1 MNEELKKSL
10 YNMIK
15 GYYMQGI
22 YTEEQLED
30 PFVKAGYITEAEKD
44 EIIQAKKDADEAKQ
58 VELTDDATTDK
69 K

>member
-1 MNEELKKSL
+1 MNDVLKKSL

-15 GYYMQGI
+15 GYYMQGF
-22 YTEEQLED
+22 YTDEQLED
-30 PFVKAGYITEAEKD
+30 PFVKSGYITETEKD

-58 VELTDDATTDK
+58 VETADDASTDK

>member
-1 MNEELKKSL
+1 MNDVLKKTL
-10 YNMIK
+10 YDMIK
-15 GYYMQGI
+15 EYYMQGI

-58 VELTDDATTDK
+58 VELTDDESTDK

>member
-1 MNEELKKSL
+1 MNDVLKKAL
-10 YNMIK
+10 YDMIK

-22 YTEEQLED
+22 YTDEQLED

-58 VELTDDATTDK
+58 VELTDDESTDK